1 MNEAFTEKRNI
12 IPNNINH
19 ILAFV
24 QRKSKSEKLVTLAI
38 EKYAGE
44 GCSKYTSKRFYA
56 YQAYIKGKI
65 DIQVCKKTLLTV
77 TTNLDLHSDIFPVT
91 EQLFYNKICRIVI
104 ASYLQSISALTTLNS
119 RRLRSTCKNSHLRAQ
134 RRLLTFLKDK

>member
-24 QRKSKSEKLVTLAI
+24 QRKSKSEKVVALAI

-44 GCSKYTSKRFYA
+44 GCSEYTSKRFYA
-56 YQAYIKGKI
+56 YQAYLKGKI
-65 DIQVCKKTLLTV
+65 DIHVSMKTLITL
-77 TTNLDLHSDIFPVT
+77 TTNLDLHSDIFPVS
-91 EQLFYNKICRIVI
+91 EQLFYNKICRITI
-104 ASYLQSISALTTLNS
+104 ASYLQNKSALTTLNS